1 MSEIKGRK
9 LKPVM
14 RLIIIA
20 IIFAAILFLVPWLC
34 KTLFYPKKYEQYV
47 EKYSALYGIDESF
60 AYAVINTESGFD
72 EKAASNVGA
81 LGLMQIMRD
90 AFEWTK
96 GSLVVENKD
105 IGYDDMLT
113 AQYNIEYGCCMLGY
127 YYQKYG
133 SYELSAAAYH
143 AGTNQVDRWLSDGV
157 ISAVDFDADD
167 IPSDATSH
175 YVKKVMRAYE
185 AYKALY

>member
-1 MSEIKGRK
+1 MSKIKEQKHRAVK
-9 LKPVM
+9 SV
-14 RLIIIA
+14 IIIVLL
-20 IIFAAILFLVPWLC
+20 ITAILFAVPWLC

-47 EKYSALYGIDESF
+47 QKYSAAYGIDESF

-72 EKAASNVGA
+72 EKATSNVGA
-81 LGLMQIMRD
+81 LGLMQIMQD
-90 AFEWTK
+90 AFEWTQR
-96 GSLVVENKD
+96 SLSVENKD
-105 IGYDDMLT
+105 IAYDDMLT

-143 AGTNQVDRWLSDGV
+143 AGTNQVDIWLSDGV
-157 ISAVDFDADD
+157 ISASDFDADD

-185 AYKALY
+185 AYEALY